1 MMTTAICPGSFDPV
15 TKGHLDII
23 KRSAE
28 TFEKVI
34 VLVLINPA
42 KTPTFTVEE
51 RVELLRR
58 SLTELPEQYRG
69 RIEVDSSTGLLV
81 DYAKEHGA
89 RVAVKGLRAVTDF
102 EYEFQQA
109 LINKKLYPEF
119 ETVFMTCNS
128 HYMYLSSTMVKQIA
142 AEGRDV
148 REFIPAGIYE
158 DVMNRVY
165 RPRNCDAARAGV

>member
-1 MMTTAICPGSFDPV
+1 MTIAICPGSFDPV

-28 TFEKVI
+28 IFEKVI

-58 SLTELPEQYRG
+58 ALAELPQESRAK
-69 RIEVDSSTGLLV
+69 IEVDSSPGLLV
-81 DYAKEHGA
+81 DYAKEHCA

-102 EYEFQQA
+102 EYECQQA
-109 LINKKLYPEF
+109 LSNKKLYPEF
-119 ETVFMTCNS
+119 ETVFITCNS

-148 REFIPAGIYE
+148 REFIPAAIYE
-158 DVMNRVY
+158 DVMHRVY
-165 RPRNCDAARAGV
+165 RPRPCGCSQEQK

>member
-1 MMTTAICPGSFDPV
+1 MTTAICPGSFDPV

-28 TFEKVI
+28 IFDRVI

-42 KTPTFTVEE
+42 KTPTFTVAE

-58 SLTELPEQYRG
+58 SMAELPEDCCSKV
-69 RIEVDSSTGLLV
+69 EVDSSTGLLV

-89 RVAVKGLRAVTDF
+89 CVAVKGLRAVTDF

-148 REFIPAGIYE
+148 REFIPSAIYE

-165 RPRNCDAARAGV
+165 RPRPCGAERAGV

>member
-1 MMTTAICPGSFDPV
+1 MTTAICPGSYDPV

-23 KRSAE
+23 QRSAAI
-28 TFEKVI
+28 FDRVI

-58 SLTELPEQYRG
+58 AVRDIPGLDQG
-69 RIEVDSSTGLLV
+69 RVEVDSSPGLLV
-81 DYAKEHGA
+81 DYAKAHGA
-89 RVAVKGLRAVTDF
+89 KAAVKGLRAVTDF

-109 LINKKLYPEF
+109 LINKKLYPDF
-119 ETVFMTCNS
+119 ETVFMSCNS
-128 HYMYLSSTMVKQIA
+128 HYMYLSSSMVKQIA

-148 REFIPAGIYE
+148 REFIPASIYE
-158 DVMNRVY
+158 DVMHRVY
-165 RPRNCDAARAGV
+165 KPAK